1 MIYWFILLLIIIY
14 QLVKKRDNIFYL
26 KIGFYIFILGALLRV
41 ISLTDFSEYMMRTS
55 FIFLLVGLVLSYL
68 GGGGTTKPK

>member
-26 KIGFYIFILGALLRV
+26 KIGLYVFILGALLK
-41 ISLTDFSEYMMRTS
+41 IIALTDFSEFFMRIS
-55 FIFLLVGLVLSYL
+55 FIFLLVGLVLSYFWRWRHN
-68 GGGGTTKPK
+68 